1 MTVQSY
7 DLDNGSTLVVDYPSQ
22 DDYSYFNSDIRDDN
36 GDLFALVDT
45 TDKKN
50 FAFIAGD
57 EDFYHSWMNGD
68 LTAALI
74 GTLDDEQSNLAALAR
89 DGKKISDATRRIM
102 HNYFTGNVYRLIV
115 IDAHGN
121 HTYGDVHDDYGV
133 PGDPSGIT
141 AIVDGNATDD
151 AVETLGKYIIDYV

>member
-1 MTVQSY
+1 
-7 DLDNGSTLVVDYPSQ
+7 
-22 DDYSYFNSDIRDDN
+22 
-36 GDLFALVDT
+36 
-45 TDKKN
+45 
-50 FAFIAGD
+50 
-57 EDFYHSWMNGD
+57 
-68 LTAALI
+68 
-74 GTLDDEQSNLAALAR
+74 
-89 DGKKISDATRRIM
+89 M

-151 AVETLGKYIIDYV
+151 TVETIGNYIND